1 MKSPLARLRL
11 RPTMSVAQAVTGVLS
26 DHVTLEYESID
37 RMYLNLYV
45 P

>member
-1 MKSPLARLRL
+1 M
-11 RPTMSVAQAVTGVLS
+11 TITQTVAQIVDA
-26 DHVTLEYESID
+26 HVTLEVECID